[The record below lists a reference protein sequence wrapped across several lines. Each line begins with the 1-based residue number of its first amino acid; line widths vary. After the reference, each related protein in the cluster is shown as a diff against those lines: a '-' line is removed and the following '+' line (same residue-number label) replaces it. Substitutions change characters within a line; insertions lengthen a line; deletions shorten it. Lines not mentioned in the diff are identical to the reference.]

1 MVVGTL
7 ETVMQ
12 TARAV
17 MASLALS
24 YEVET
29 GTPQNLDEIYCMAQN
44 VYFEA
49 RHESMIGKIA
59 VAHVVMNRIESK
71 DFPNTVCEVVK
82 QGPKR
87 ESWKTRKDPTLP
99 DEERI
104 YWPRR
109 DRCQFSWY
117 CDGKIDIPSMGKMWG
132 ESPHKPPITPP

>member
-1 MVVGTL
+1 MVTGTL

-29 GTPQNLDEIYCMAQN
+29 GTPQNLDEVYCMAQN

-59 VAHVVMNRIESK
+59 VAHVVMNRIEDK
-71 DFPNTVCEVVK
+71 RWPNTVCGVCLLYTS
-82 QGPKR
+82 P
-87 ESWKTRKDPTLP
+87 S
-99 DEERI
+99 
-104 YWPRR
+104 PRDLSTSR
-109 DRCQFSWY
+109 M
-117 CDGKIDIPSMGKMWG
+117 PS
-132 ESPHKPPITPP
+132 SA